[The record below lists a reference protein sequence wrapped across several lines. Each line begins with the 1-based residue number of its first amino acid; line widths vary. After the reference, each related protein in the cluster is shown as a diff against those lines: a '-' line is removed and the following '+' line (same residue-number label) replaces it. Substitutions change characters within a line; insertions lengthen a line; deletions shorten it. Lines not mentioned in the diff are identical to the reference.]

1 MTTGKGVRIGVIDSG
16 VHPRHPHISAERLI
30 GAAAVARD
38 GSVSED
44 ANDSL
49 DRLGHGTA
57 VTAAIQEK
65 APDAELLIVR
75 VFHDKL
81 AASAAALVAAIDYCV
96 AQGVD
101 LINLSLGS
109 TNAAHRAVF
118 QLAAERALARDTLL
132 VAAREVG
139 EAPCFPG
146 SLPIVL
152 GVGLDWDCP
161 RDRFR
166 VRTMEDGLVFN
177 ASGYPRPIDGAPQHR
192 NLHGISFAV
201 AQMTAFAALACQSI
215 RDAGETGAWDGL
227 VRRHLE
233 QWGSAPVEP

>member
-1 MTTGKGVRIGVIDSG
+1 MTGKGIRIGVIDSG
-16 VHPRHPHISAERLI
+16 VHPHHSHIAAEKVI

-44 ANDSL
+44 AADAL

-75 VFHDKL
+75 VFHNKL

-96 AQGVD
+96 GQGVD

-109 TNAAHRAVF
+109 TNDAHRLVF
-118 QLAAERALARDTLL
+118 QAAAERALARNTLL
-132 VAAREVG
+132 VAARAVG
-139 EAPCFPG
+139 DVPCFPG
-146 SLPIVL
+146 ALPMVL

-161 RDRFR
+161 RDRFA
-166 VRTMEDGLVFN
+166 VQDVPDGVAYI
-177 ASGYPRPIDGAPQHR
+177 ASGYPRPIDGAPLHR

-201 AQMTAFAALACQSI
+201 AQMTGFAARACQAV
-215 RDAGETGAWDGL
+215 RETGVTGDRDRL
-227 VRRHLE
+227 VRRQLE
-233 QWGSAPVEP
+233 AWAAVPVA

>member
-1 MTTGKGVRIGVIDSG
+1 
-16 VHPRHPHISAERLI
+16 
-30 GAAAVARD
+30 VARD

-44 ANDSL
+44 ADDAL

-65 APDAELLIVR
+65 APDADLLIVR

-81 AASAAALVAAIDYCV
+81 AASAAALVGAIAWCV
-96 AQGVD
+96 EQKVD

-109 TNAAHRAVF
+109 TNEAHLLAF
-118 QLAAERALARDTLL
+118 QLAAEHALARGTLL
-132 VAAREVG
+132 VAARAVG
-139 EAPCFPG
+139 DTPCFPG

-161 RDRFR
+161 RDRFI
-166 VRTMEDGLVFN
+166 VQEAADGIAYD

-201 AQMTAFAALACQSI
+201 AQMSGFAALACQQI
-215 RDAGETGAWDGL
+215 RESGLGGATDVL
-227 VRRHLE
+227 VRRQLAE
-233 QWGSAPVEP
+233 WGGAPTAA